1 MSILA
6 LDLGS
11 KTGWAVQT
19 ADGTILCGTKKLK
32 QKTKEHESVRY
43 NNYVNFLSEITS
55 NYCIKQI
62 YYEDVFAHKG
72 VQAAHWYGYF
82 YHRLFEFCCSL
93 GIEPIGVAVG
103 TIKKFI
109 TGSGNAKKEAVIAAL
124 QQQGFDVE
132 DDNAADALALLLFAL
147 NDVK

>member
-1 MSILA
+1 MLA
-6 LDLGS
+6 LDLGL

-32 QKTKEHESVRY
+32 QKAKEHETARY
-43 NNYVNFLSEITS
+43 NNYVNFLSEMTS

-62 YYEDVFAHKG
+62 YYEKVTFIQKG
-72 VQAAHWYGYF
+72 VDASHLYGYF
-82 YHRLFEFCCSL
+82 QYRLFEFCYSL
-93 GIEPIGVAVG
+93 GVEPIGVAVG
-103 TIKKFI
+103 TIKKFV